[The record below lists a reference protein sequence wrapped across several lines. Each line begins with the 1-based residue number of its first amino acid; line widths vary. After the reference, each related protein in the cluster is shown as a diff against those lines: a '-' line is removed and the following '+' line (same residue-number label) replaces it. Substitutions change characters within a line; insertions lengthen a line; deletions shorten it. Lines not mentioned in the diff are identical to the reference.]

1 MVNRLQL
8 IGMQFSVFV
17 RAAQFCCEEIGLE
30 YQIGAD
36 YKGIHYGLRTAELAS
51 LNPFGKVP
59 VLIQGDKVL
68 YETFAICRYLDN
80 QFNQARLQPEDTW
93 LRAQVDQW
101 CSTLATYID
110 KVIVRDFLLEY
121 RFPKG
126 ENGAVRMDVVNAA
139 IPEIIAKIALLEA
152 QLGNRNYLVGDAF
165 TLADI
170 MLMPMLNYLLQ
181 VPNNNMLVRE
191 ESPLRAY
198 ALRMLQRPA
207 AKNVF
212 I

>member
-1 MVNRLQL
+1 MVNKLQL
-8 IGMQFSVFV
+8 IGVQFSTFV
-17 RAAQFCCEEIGLE
+17 RAVQFCCEEIGLE
-30 YQIGAD
+30 YQIGTD
-36 YKGIHYGLRTAELAS
+36 YKGINYGLRTAELTS

-59 VLIQGDKVL
+59 VLIQDDKVL

-80 QFNQARLQPEDTW
+80 QFNHSRLQPEDTW

-101 CSTLATYID
+101 CSALALYVD

-126 ENGAVRMDVVNAA
+126 EKGAVRMDIVNAA
-139 IPEIIAKIALLEA
+139 IPEIIAKVALLEA
-152 QLGNRNYLVGDAF
+152 QLGNRNYLVGDEF

-181 VPNNNMLVRE
+181 VPSSNIFVRE
-191 ESPLRAY
+191 DSPLRAY
-198 ALRMLQRPA
+198 ALRILQRPA